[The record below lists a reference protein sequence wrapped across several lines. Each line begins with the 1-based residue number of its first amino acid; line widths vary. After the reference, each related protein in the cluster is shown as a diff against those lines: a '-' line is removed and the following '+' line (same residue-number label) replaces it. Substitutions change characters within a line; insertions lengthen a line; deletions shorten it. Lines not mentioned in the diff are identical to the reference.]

1 MLKFERGD
9 ETQVQ
14 SSTGIQG
21 VQEYERKGYE
31 EEVTDNLADLL
42 NALPPLLVERLR
54 EQDNRGL
61 IELVFDLGR
70 KPEARYDWGELE
82 LDSADIT
89 RDDLEYLSLIHI

>member
-1 MLKFERGD
+1 LLKYERGD
-9 ETQVQ
+9 ETLGQP
-14 SSTGIQG
+14 SNTAIQNG

-70 KPEARYDWGELE
+70 KPEARYDWGEVE
-82 LDSADIT
+82 LDNADIT
-89 RDDLEYLSLIHI
+89 RED